1 MKKNGKLHL
10 VSLGCTKNLID
21 SEVMLARLKSLEMT
35 QEPDEAD
42 VIVVNTCGFIDAAK
56 EESINT
62 VLALHEARKK
72 GSLLVMAGCLSQ
84 RYQEELKG
92 ELPEVDIFTGVGDYA
107 RIDEL
112 IAGKISEFS
121 EQVFL
126 QTEEERVVTGSN
138 FHAYIKIA
146 EGCNQACSFC
156 AIPSFKGRLHSRSL
170 ESIVKE
176 VRRLVAQGFF
186 DFSFIAQDT
195 SSYGRDM
202 GLKNGLIDLI
212 DAIEQ
217 IEGVKRARILYLY
230 PSTTTPELI
239 SKIGESKVFAPYFD
253 IPLQHATEAMFKT
266 MKRGLSAKETV
277 NLVAQMRMVPGS
289 WLRSAF
295 IIGHPGESEADFD
308 ALCGLIE
315 SGLFDMVSLFAFS
328 DEEGTT
334 AYEMAQKVDAKTI
347 KSRLKKAEKLA
358 KAARKKRLKRM
369 VGQLVP
375 VVIQGE
381 SDEHEFLIA
390 AKHLDW
396 APEIDPV
403 ILINDSEV
411 EGLKPGQIGQA
422 EITQSTED
430 ALIARFLG

>member
-1 MKKNGKLHL
+1 MAGKLHL

-35 QEPDEAD
+35 QEPGEAD

-62 VLALHEARKK
+62 ILGLHEQRKE

-107 RIDEL
+107 RIDAL
-112 IAGKISEFS
+112 IAGKMSEFTD
-121 EQVFL
+121 QVFL

-146 EGCNQACSFC
+146 EGCNQSCSFC

-176 VRRLVAQGFF
+176 VKRLVSQGFF

-202 GLKNGLIDLI
+202 GLKQGLIDLI
-212 DAIEQ
+212 GAIEQ
-217 IEGVKRARILYLY
+217 IDGVKRARILYLY
-230 PSTTTPELI
+230 PSTTSPELI
-239 SKIGESKVFAPYFD
+239 AKIANSKVFAPYFD
-253 IPLQHATEAMFKT
+253 IPLQHATENMFKT
-266 MKRGLSAKETV
+266 MKRGLGAQETLK
-277 NLVAQMRMVPGS
+277 LVEQMRAVPNS

-295 IIGHPGESEADFD
+295 IVGHPGESEADFE
-308 ALCGLIE
+308 ALCTLIE
-315 SGLFDMVSLFAFS
+315 SGLFDMISLFGFS

-334 AYEMAQKVDAKTI
+334 AHDMAQKVDAKTI
-347 KSRLKKAEKLA
+347 KTRLKKAEKLA
-358 KAARKKRLKRM
+358 KSARKKRLKKLI
-369 VGQLVP
+369 GQTVP

-422 EITQSTED
+422 EITQSTDE
-430 ALIARFLG
+430 ALIARFIG